1 MTDQTDFRAH
11 HEAGDHSE
19 PHVSES
25 EFEHD
30 VKDFVLRKLQ
40 EDSDAIVTCP
50 SLTTTFLDEFTERYG
65 PLGRWNVA
73 AYIGVAQTIRPL
85 LRKNGDPSPDQIDLD
100 LPETA
105 LLQKRY
111 GVPGA
116 AGEGE
121 SAYVPR
127 HKLTKEQMQLVVGR
141 YRTMSIHYARC
152 ADALESWWHRQ
163 SPGHAD

>member
-1 MTDQTDFRAH
+1 MTDQTDFRSH
-11 HEAGDHSE
+11 HDPSDHSE
-19 PHVSES
+19 AHVTEN
-25 EFEHD
+25 EFVHD
-30 VKDFVLRKLQ
+30 VKEFVLRKLQ
-40 EDSDAIVTCP
+40 EDSEATITST
-50 SLTTTFLDEFTERYG
+50 SLTLAFLDEFTDRYG

-73 AYIGVAQTIRPL
+73 AYIGVGQTIRPL

-141 YRTMSIHYARC
+141 YRAMSIHYARC

-163 SPGHAD
+163 SPGQSD